1 MTHIRGFSIMLIAD
15 FLSETMEARRL
26 WNDILKVLEKIKSRS
41 QIQKDQISS
50 KTEGEIMIFLD
61 KPKLRICY

>member
-1 MTHIRGFSIMLIAD
+1 
-15 FLSETMEARRL
+15 MEARRL